1 VIGDGLRGLLDAGD
15 SVHDRRQGR
24 EAVQD
29 GAQRAPGF
37 GEHDQLGLVFTDRAD
52 GALPT
57 AAPVTP
63 NGGGLIPTSSA
74 VRGPTPVSRTGPG
87 MSVEADTPRRR

>member
-1 VIGDGLRGLLDAGD
+1 MVFDAGD

-29 GAQRAPGF
+29 GAQRAPGS
-37 GEHDQLGLVFTDRAD
+37 GQHDQFGLVFTDRATV
-52 GALPT
+52 ALPT

-63 NGGGLIPTSSA
+63 NGGGLIPPLRRCA
-74 VRGPTPVSRTGPG
+74 DRRQCREPGRG
-87 MSVEADTPRRR
+87 